1 MLTDEEKL
9 WQVWGQAGS
18 LYDFW
23 AASKNINYYLLFV
36 LYALDGQKAMTQKK
50 ICNST
55 GLTKQTVNNVIRSLK
70 KEGYVILSP
79 GTGDKRE
86 KQVSL
91 TEEGASY
98 ARELLA
104 PLKELERRS
113 IKISTFR
120 ALSCYIYS
128 QKNRQRNTPL
138 YLFFSSQYFADINLF
153 L

>member
-1 MLTDEEKL
+1 MWSDPFFF
-9 WQVWGQAGS
+9 QGS
-18 LYDFW
+18 DHIVYR
-23 AASKNINYYLLFV
+23 LFC
-36 LYALDGQKAMTQKK
+36 Q

-104 PLKELERRS
+104 PLKELEHRVLQIMGRDRVQQMIDSITLYNTVFEKEMARKLENEKAVRS
-113 IKISTFR
+113 
-120 ALSCYIYS
+120 
-128 QKNRQRNTPL
+128 
-138 YLFFSSQYFADINLF
+138 
-153 L
+153 